1 MLPVTVDYYLT
12 SVSPFTYLGH
22 QTFRAIAHKHGVS
35 VRVKPVNIGPI
46 FENSGALPIAQRPPV
61 RQRYRRIELQRVAN
75 YRGMPIHV
83 KPKFWPVDPTLAD
96 HTIIAL
102 VEAGK
107 DPLSYMDR
115 VFASVWANEEDIA
128 DAGTLAIH
136 LKAEGF
142 DANAVLEMADKPEIA
157 DIRARNTQEAIAAD
171 AVGLPVWVL
180 NGEPFWGQ
188 DRLEYL
194 DQALAD
200 GRKAFSA

>member
-1 MLPVTVDYYLT
+1 MPVTIDYYLT

-35 VRVKPVNIGPI
+35 VRVKPVNLGPV
-46 FENSGALPIAQRPPV
+46 FENSGALPIAKRPPI
-61 RQRYRRIELQRVAN
+61 RQRYRLIELQRVAD
-75 YRGMPIHV
+75 YRGMPIHT

-96 HTIIAL
+96 HTIIA
-102 VEAGK
+102 VIAAGY

-128 DAGTLAIH
+128 DPGTLALH
-136 LKAEGF
+136 LKAEGL
-142 DANAVLEMADKPEIA
+142 DADAVLQKASSPEVA
-157 DIRARNTQEAIAAD
+157 EIRSGNTRDAIAAD
-171 AVGLPVWVL
+171 AVGVPCWVL
-180 NGEPFWGQ
+180 NGEAFWGQ

-200 GRKAFSA
+200 GRTPFSA

>member
-1 MLPVTVDYYLT
+1 
-12 SVSPFTYLGH
+12 
-22 QTFRAIAHKHGVS
+22 
-35 VRVKPVNIGPI
+35 VKPVNIGPI

-102 VEAGK
+102 VETGK

-142 DANAVLEMADKPEIA
+142 DADAVLEMADKPEIA
-157 DIRARNTQEAIAAD
+157 EIRARNTQEAIAAD

>member
-1 MLPVTVDYYLT
+1 MPAVIDYYLT

-35 VRVKPVNIGPI
+35 VRVKPVNLGPV
-46 FENSGALPIAQRPPV
+46 FENSGVLPIAKRPPV
-61 RQRYRRIELQRVAN
+61 RLRYRLIELQRVAN
-75 YRGMPIHV
+75 YRGMPIHT

-96 HTIIAL
+96 HTIIA
-102 VEAGK
+102 VIEAGH

-128 DAGTLAIH
+128 DPNTLALH

-142 DANAVLEMADKPEIA
+142 DADAILQKAGSPEA
-157 DIRARNTQEAIAAD
+157 AEIRAGNTQEAIAAD
-171 AVGLPVWVL
+171 AVGVPCWVL

-200 GRKAFSA
+200 GRSPFTA